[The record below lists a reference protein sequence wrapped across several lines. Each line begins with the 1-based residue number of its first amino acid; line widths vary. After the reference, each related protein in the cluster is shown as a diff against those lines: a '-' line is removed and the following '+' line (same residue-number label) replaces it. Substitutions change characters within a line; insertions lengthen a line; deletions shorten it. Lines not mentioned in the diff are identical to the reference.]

1 MQSWANYKLHARC
14 CYYLKKVP
22 DRKIAG
28 SAIIPG
34 GQSSRFLLGNLIML
48 CYFTITTGIIPKGL
62 KKKKCRHSNP

>member
-28 SAIIPG
+28 SVIIPG
-34 GQSSRFLLGNLIML
+34 GQL
-48 CYFTITTGIIPKGL
+48 
-62 KKKKCRHSNP
+62 